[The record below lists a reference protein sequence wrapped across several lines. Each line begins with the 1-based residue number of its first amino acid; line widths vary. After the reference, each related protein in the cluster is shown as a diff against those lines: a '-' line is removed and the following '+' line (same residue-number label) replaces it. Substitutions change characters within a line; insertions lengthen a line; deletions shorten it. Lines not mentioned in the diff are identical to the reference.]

1 MLFKGETREIV
12 RNYPGAER
20 GSGRRIWE
28 LDFLRGFTI
37 LLMVIDHFMFDLAY
51 LFSRDWIKQGGAAE
65 AVARFAK
72 MWWDHGASWVG
83 ATRDVVQ
90 VICLCIFFGL
100 CGGSTIFSR
109 DNATRAMKTMLAAAV
124 ITLGTYLASVLDI
137 IDAADVITFG
147 VLHML
152 ALATLAVAGVYALT
166 RLAKKRADLIFVI
179 VSAVLAGAIFLA
191 DYLIGR
197 ADVAV
202 NDWLFPLHVDFA
214 DPRLMGGDYFPLIPY
229 LGYAFA
235 GAAVVTLL
243 YGGGR
248 SLLPRLDGGW
258 NRPFRFVGRHTLL
271 IVIVHQVANML
282 LLALVTA
289 AFVDPGNFVIF

>member
-12 RNYPGAER
+12 RTYPGAER

-90 VICLCIFFGL
+90 VICLSVFFGL

-147 VLHML
+147 AFSLSGRIPCGLPGYGSWRMCVA
-152 ALATLAVAGVYALT
+152 AL
-166 RLAKKRADLIFVI
+166 RLR
-179 VSAVLAGAIFLA
+179 
-191 DYLIGR
+191 R
-197 ADVAV
+197 
-202 NDWLFPLHVDFA
+202 WC
-214 DPRLMGGDYFPLIPY
+214 
-229 LGYAFA
+229 
-235 GAAVVTLL
+235 
-243 YGGGR
+243 
-248 SLLPRLDGGW
+248 LPPWKLR
-258 NRPFRFVGRHTLL
+258 RR
-271 IVIVHQVANML
+271 
-282 LLALVTA
+282 
-289 AFVDPGNFVIF
+289 